1 MQCKIVWLLLD
12 VVVSSCLHKE
22 EKLIILF
29 HLISTTFF
37 FIGGRVGCLFHTAAQ
52 TEEQA
57 KEADASQF
65 TVSRSISKKARLV
78 LSINSGPEDNIIRLD
93 RY

>member
-22 EKLIILF
+22 EVNNILF
-29 HLISTTFF
+29 HLISQQHFF
-37 FIGGRVGCLFHTAAQ
+37 LS
-52 TEEQA
+52 EEGLVVFFTQQH
-57 KEADASQF
+57 KQKSKQEADASQF

-78 LSINSGPEDNIIRLD
+78 PGTEH
-93 RY
+93 